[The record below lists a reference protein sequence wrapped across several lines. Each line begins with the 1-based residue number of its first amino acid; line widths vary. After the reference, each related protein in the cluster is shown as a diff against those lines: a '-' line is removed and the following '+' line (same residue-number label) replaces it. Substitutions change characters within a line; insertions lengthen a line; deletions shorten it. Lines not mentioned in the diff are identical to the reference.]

1 MAALKFKLDP
11 DTRLPR
17 YRRLASSIRKSIE
30 SGQLQP
36 GDSVPSTRDL
46 AKELKVARV
55 TVITAYD
62 ELISQGYLK
71 TVSGAGTFVLTQTEH
86 DQFEERQRDVDSPP
100 ADKHLSDYAARIMK
114 LQQMTST
121 SADQPELNFGA
132 PPMDVL
138 PLKQWRALLQKHCSA
153 HMGKRFDTHID
164 PMGFRPLR
172 EALAKYLKR
181 VRGLNCN
188 AEMIAVF
195 ASSQQTVNLILRLL
209 VNKSEQIAM
218 ENPGFVFARKTI
230 RSLDAEALP
239 ISVDKD
245 GMIVSELNEHPHCK
259 IAYVTP
265 SHQDPT
271 GAIMSSPRRKALL
284 DWAVANNGFIIEDDY
299 DCEYNYGTPPLQS
312 LQGQDQNQSVI
323 YISTFWKIL
332 FPIMP
337 IGFVVVPPVLI
348 PALAK
353 AKMLAERNFSLLEQY
368 ALTDFINEGHLERHI
383 SKTRKLYSERR
394 RVLISALTRA
404 FGQTIQIP
412 KYSSGMHIK
421 IDLETN
427 LSDKEILARAALA
440 DLPLVSTEEYYITGH
455 RSGEFLVSFAG
466 RSTDGVIACV
476 NKFARSVQQ

>member
-1 MAALKFKLDP
+1 MKFKLDP
-11 DTRLPR
+11 DKRLPR
-17 YRRLASSIRKSIE
+17 YRRLANSIRNNIE
-30 SGQLQP
+30 SGELQP
-36 GDSVPSTRDL
+36 GDAVPSTRDL
-46 AKELKVARV
+46 ARELKVARV

-71 TVSGAGTFVLTQTEH
+71 TVSGAGTFVLTLTEH
-86 DQFEERQRDVDSPP
+86 DAFEERKRDVDSPP
-100 ADKHLSDYAARIMK
+100 ADKQLSAYAARIMK

-138 PLKQWRALLQKHCSA
+138 PLKQWRALLQKHCST
-153 HMGKRFDTHID
+153 HIGKRFDTNVE

-181 VRGLNCN
+181 VRGLNCT
-188 AEMIAVF
+188 ADMIAVF
-195 ASSQQTVNLILRLL
+195 ASSQQTVNIILRLL
-209 VNKSEQIAM
+209 VNKSDQVAM

-230 RSLDAEALP
+230 RSLDAEVLP

-245 GMIVSELNEHPHCK
+245 GMMVAELNAHPACK

-271 GAIMSSPRRKALL
+271 GAILSAHRRQALL
-284 DWAVANNGFIIEDDY
+284 DWAASNSCFIIEDDY
-299 DCEYNYGTPPLQS
+299 DCEYNYGTPPLKS
-312 LQGQDQNQSVI
+312 LQGQDQDQSVI

-337 IGFVVVPPVLI
+337 IGFIVVPPVLI

-368 ALTDFINEGHLERHI
+368 ALTDFINEGYLERHI
-383 SKTRKLYSERR
+383 SKTRKLYAERR

-404 FGQTIQIP
+404 FGQTIQIA
-412 KYSSGMHIK
+412 KHSSGMHIK
-421 IDLETN
+421 IQLNTK
-427 LSDKEILARAALA
+427 LSDEEILARAALA
-440 DLPLVSTEEYYITGH
+440 DLPLVSTEEYYIKGH
-455 RSGEFLVSFAG
+455 SPGEFLLSFAG
-466 RSTDGVIACV
+466 RSTEGVTASV
-476 NKFARSVQQ
+476 NKFAKLLH

>member
-1 MAALKFKLDP
+1 MKFKLDS
-11 DTRLPR
+11 DKRLPR

-46 AKELKVARV
+46 AKELKLARV

-71 TVSGAGTFVLTQTEH
+71 TVSGSGTFVLTPAEH
-86 DQFEERQRDVDSPP
+86 AEFEELKLDVDAPP
-100 ADKHLSDYAARIMK
+100 ADKHLSSYAARIMK
-114 LQQMTST
+114 LQQLTST
-121 SADQPELNFGA
+121 SADQPVLNFGA
-132 PPMDVL
+132 SPMDLL
-138 PLKQWRALLQKHCSA
+138 PLKQWRTLLQKHCSINI
-153 HMGKRFDTHID
+153 GKRFDTDLD

-188 AEMIAVF
+188 ADMIAVF

-209 VNKSEQIAM
+209 VNKSEQVAM

-230 RSLDAEALP
+230 RSLDAEVLP

-245 GMIVSELNEHPHCK
+245 GMVVSELNNHPACK

-271 GAIMSSPRRKALL
+271 GAILSSRRRHALL
-284 DWAVANNGFIIEDDY
+284 DWAASNNCFIIEDDY

-312 LQGQDQNQSVI
+312 LQGQDQDQSVI

-368 ALTDFINEGHLERHI
+368 ALTDFINEGYLDRHI
-383 SKTRKLYSERR
+383 SKTRKLYAERR

-404 FGQTIQIP
+404 FGQAIKIP
-412 KYSSGMHIK
+412 KYSSGMHIT
-421 IDLETN
+421 IHLETK

-440 DLPLVSTEEYYITGH
+440 DLPLVSTEEYYIAGH
-455 RSGEFLVSFAG
+455 SRGEFLVSFAG
-466 RSTDGVIACV
+466 RSTDGISARV
-476 NKFARSVQQ
+476 NKFAKSLQ